1 MKLLDKEFELFLHD
15 GEIQKRVQE
24 LSEDI
29 NEQYKDRTPLFIAI
43 LNGAFIF
50 AADLMKHSTIESEIS
65 FVRLASYMN
74 TQSSGEVN
82 QLIGLVENIYN
93 RHIVI
98 LEDIVDTGYT
108 IQNIHESLKDRG
120 AKSVEVCS
128 LLVKTE
134 ALKVDNEIKYTGFEI
149 PEDFVIG
156 YGMDYNGFG
165 RNLKDIY
172 KIKS

>member
-1 MKLLDKEFELFLHD
+1 MKLLDKEFDLFLSHE
-15 GEIQKRVQE
+15 EIEKRVKE
-24 LSEDI
+24 LSEELD
-29 NEQYKDRTPLFIAI
+29 EQYKDRKPLFITI

-50 AADLMKHSTIESEIS
+50 AADLMKHSNIQSEIS
-65 FVRLASYMN
+65 FVKLASYVN

-108 IQNIHESLKDRG
+108 IQNINETLNNRG
-120 AKSVEVCS
+120 AKSIEICS
-128 LLVKTE
+128 LLVKPDSI
-134 ALKVDNEIKYTGFEI
+134 KVDHKVKFVGFDI
-149 PEDFVIG
+149 PNDFVIG
-156 YGMDYNGFG
+156 YGMDYEGFG